1 MPYFFLLL
9 NIKKTIK
16 GKEKGDALVLS
27 PLTLCLTKFATKKKK
42 KHVTISTPVGFKQ
55 APPPSLYQIPTVF
68 TLSLSLSLRK
78 SPLIFKSKPSVS

>member
-42 KHVTISTPVGFKQ
+42 NTL
-55 APPPSLYQIPTVF
+55 PSQLRLASSKLLPRHCTKSPLSS
-68 TLSLSLSLRK
+68 LSLSLSHYANLH
-78 SPLIFKSKPSVS
+78 